1 MSRRRQARLLCE
13 GRSSHG
19 GGEVWPEG
27 QACLGDRETEARELM
42 LLAVA
47 LAASWWDIPSKVGE
61 RSFDEIVRKER
72 WASPG
77 NLPD

>member
-1 MSRRRQARLLCE
+1 MAR
-13 GRSSHG
+13 
-19 GGEVWPEG
+19 
-27 QACLGDRETEARELM
+27 DRETEARELM

>member
-1 MSRRRQARLLCE
+1 MRREVFAWRWRGVAR
-13 GRSSHG
+13 
-19 GGEVWPEG
+19 
-27 QACLGDRETEARELM
+27 DRETEARELM